1 MDISPQSHRQ
11 TFGTHIV
18 PRRFDEEEL
27 TRLPIQDRF
36 ITEGMGGV
44 LPELPDPTIF
54 KRVLDVGCSVGAWL
68 IQTAQTYPSISRL
81 IGIDINPRMIAYAS
95 KQAEQQGI
103 GDRVEF
109 RVMDALRVLEFPD
122 KAFDL
127 VNMRMGATFIRTWD
141 WPRLL
146 QEFQHVARP
155 GGVIRLVESDMI
167 GSSTSAAFNRMSNLL
182 VQALYQA
189 GYLFTPNHNSLLNET
204 PHLMK
209 QQGIREIHMHT
220 HTLEFRGGTP
230 AGQTFAEDVMRAIP
244 VFEPFLQKW
253 LRLPED
259 FEDLTRQMAEDMQQ
273 PDFLATWTLLTAWGN
288 KALR

>member
-1 MDISPQSHRQ
+1 MDISPQSHQQ

-18 PRRFDEEEL
+18 SRRFDEEEL

-36 ITEGMGGV
+36 ITDGMGGV
-44 LPELPDPTIF
+44 LPEQPDPTIF
-54 KRVLDVGCSVGAWL
+54 ERVLDVGCRAGSWL
-68 IQTAQTYPSISRL
+68 IQTARTYPTISRL
-81 IGIDINPRMIAYAS
+81 IGIDINPRMIAYAN

-122 KAFDL
+122 KSFDL

-146 QEFQHVARP
+146 QEFLRVARP
-155 GGVIRLVESDMI
+155 GGVIRVVESDMI
-167 GSSTSAAFNRMSNLL
+167 GSSTSAALNRMSNLL

-189 GYLFTPNHNSLLNET
+189 GYLFTPDHNSLLNEI
-204 PHLMK
+204 PRLMK
-209 QQGIREIHMHT
+209 QHGIRDIHMHT

-230 AGQTFAEDVMRAIP
+230 SGQSFAEDVMRAIP
-244 VFEPFLQKW
+244 VFEPFVHKW
-253 LRLPED
+253 VRLPED
-259 FEDLTRQMAEDMQQ
+259 FEDLTRQLAEDMRQ

-288 KALR
+288 RDVR